1 MSCDADAD
9 HVVGV
14 GAARRMWP
22 CQSGPGPDPLARAR
36 QHRGGAAAGRGES
49 QGYRQRIPELRV
61 GEFEACVLGAKDCQN
76 PSKRARVQQV
86 HRVDDHRRVGGVL
99 AGGVGELLDRL
110 DGLGEQLVFPVFQ
123 AGVGPVAV
131 GPFDVR
137 GAVLGDLGQQP
148 SMISGWVLSASMSTA
163 SLAVLSLTMAPSPS
177 RSLPPRAA
185 RSAALLMYLAARRSN
200 AGGNMTSAG
209 SPAWRDAASAVI
221 CPNPASACP
230 EVATTS

>member
-86 HRVDDHRRVGGVL
+86 PRVDDHRRVGGV
-99 AGGVGELLDRL
+99 
-110 DGLGEQLVFPVFQ
+110 Q
-123 AGVGPVAV
+123 AGAGPVAV

-148 SMISGWVLSASMSTA
+148 SMIAGWVLSASMSTA
-163 SLAVLSLTMAPSPS
+163 SLAVFSLTMAPSSS
-177 RSLPPRAA
+177 RMLVE
-185 RSAALLMYLAARRSN
+185 
-200 AGGNMTSAG
+200 TG
-209 SPAWRDAASAVI
+209 SR
-221 CPNPASACP
+221 
-230 EVATTS
+230 E